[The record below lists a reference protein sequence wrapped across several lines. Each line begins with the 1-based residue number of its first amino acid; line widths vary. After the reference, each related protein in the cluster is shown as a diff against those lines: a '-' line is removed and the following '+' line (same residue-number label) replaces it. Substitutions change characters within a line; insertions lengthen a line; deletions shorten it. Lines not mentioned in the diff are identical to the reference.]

1 MKILR
6 PFTGTGAVFFPFGK
20 PPDGTCE
27 FATDICLKH
36 CYQLNP
42 KNPDFDEEI
51 LISNEEKKKIYN
63 SFINTDIEDL
73 YSQICHELSGLQT
86 PILHWFGSGDC
97 LSGDVDRISEIID
110 RVKLSDFVVQ
120 MGFTRNIPLW
130 KKHKN
135 ILSLTIEKPEDA
147 QGAGMYSIPNYE
159 SEVSV
164 MYSPLYQV
172 KGGYCGPVTCDD
184 ILDKKLSHY
193 INCRTCRRMK
203 TGCFDRR

>member
-1 MKILR
+1 MNLLR
-6 PFTGTGAVFFPFGK
+6 PFTGTGAVFFPFGI

-27 FATDICLKH
+27 FATDECIKH

-51 LISNEEKKKIYN
+51 LIPNEEKKKIYN
-63 SFINTDIEDL
+63 SFMSMDIEDL
-73 YSQICHELSGLQT
+73 YSKIHHELAGLQT

-97 LSGDVDRISEIID
+97 ISGDVDRISEIID
-110 RVKLSDFVVQ
+110 RVRHSDFVVQ
-120 MGFTRNIPLW
+120 MGFTRNIILW
-130 KKHKN
+130 KRHKD
-135 ILSLTIEKPEDA
+135 IFSLTIDHPENA
-147 QGAGMYSIPNYE
+147 QGGGMYSIPNYE

-164 MYSPLYQV
+164 MYSPFYQV
-172 KGGYCGPVTCDD
+172 KGGLCGPTTCDD
-184 ILDKKLSHY
+184 ILDAKLSHY